1 MENNRMEARV
11 TELEEQVAIL
21 KEKIASVHS
30 DMLDLETK
38 LTKPAPPATGGR
50 RRFTRRRH

>member
-21 KEKIASVHS
+21 KEKIAYVHS
-30 DMLDLETK
+30 YMLDLETK